1 MAASIIKLLPEFFPP
16 VNEWMTT
23 MAKRRFTLAVA
34 FLLVCITGAQ
44 AQPTY
49 KLGVKPDLKPQ
60 ATLQLEGGRVTR
72 SDVADDPGFRL
83 QYHIQKAGKTLAL
96 VDARASKAVDL
107 PQSEPGVYG
116 VTLELFHPDYKGGNA
131 QKGGFR
137 PISNVILYLAYKD
150 ASGKVVVTDL
160 DRVRTYLFYG
170 LTAGKL
176 IPVPGT

>member
-1 MAASIIKLLPEFFPP
+1 MANRSLILTVLL
-16 VNEWMTT
+16 
-23 MAKRRFTLAVA
+23 
-34 FLLVCITGAQ
+34 LLVGGVRAQ

-49 KLGVKPDLKPQ
+49 KLGVKPDTQPQ
-60 ATLQLEGGRVTR
+60 AMLRFEGTRVTR

-96 VDARASKAVDL
+96 VDARPSKAVEL
-107 PQSEPGVYG
+107 PQGELGVYG
-116 VTLELFHPDYKGGNA
+116 VTLELFHPDYRGGNA

-150 ASGKVVVTDL
+150 TAGKVVLADL
-160 DRVRTYLFYG
+160 GSVRTYLFYG

-176 IPVPGT
+176 MPVPGT

>member
-1 MAASIIKLLPEFFPP
+1 
-16 VNEWMTT
+16 
-23 MAKRRFTLAVA
+23 MAKQRLILTVMLLLAGSVR
-34 FLLVCITGAQ
+34 VQ

-49 KLGVKPDLKPQ
+49 KLGVKPDTQPQ
-60 ATLQLEGGRVTR
+60 AKLNFDGARVTR

-83 QYHIQKAGKTLAL
+83 QYHIQKAGKTVAL
-96 VDARASKAVDL
+96 VDARANKAVEL
-107 PQSEPGVYG
+107 PQSEAGVYG

-150 ASGKVVVTDL
+150 ASGKVVLADL
-160 DRVRTYLFYG
+160 GSVRTYLFYG

-176 IPVPGT
+176 MPVPGT

>member
-1 MAASIIKLLPEFFPP
+1 MGKI
-16 VNEWMTT
+16 
-23 MAKRRFTLAVA
+23 MAKQRLILTMMLLLAGSVR
-34 FLLVCITGAQ
+34 AQ

-49 KLGVKPDLKPQ
+49 KLGVKPDTQPQ
-60 ATLQLEGGRVTR
+60 ATLRLDGARVTR

-83 QYHIQKAGKTLAL
+83 QYHIQKAGKTVAL
-96 VDARASKAVDL
+96 VDARANKAVDL

-137 PISNVILYLAYKD
+137 PISNVILYLAHKD
-150 ASGKVVVTDL
+150 ASGKVVLADL
-160 DRVRTYLFYG
+160 GSVRTYLFYG